1 MVDVYNMTN
10 DNIDKLIQMNQR
22 LLLVMG
28 YATSVILEL
37 GKFVPEEK
45 KQGVY
50 WVIEAI
56 ENIVYLDKPLPPM
69 P

>member
-1 MVDVYNMTN
+1 MTE
-10 DNIDKLIQMNQR
+10 DNVDKLIQMNQR

-28 YATSVILEL
+28 YATSAILEL
-37 GKFVPEEK
+37 GHLVPEEK
-45 KQGVY
+45 KQGIY

>member
-1 MVDVYNMTN
+1 MNEENV
-10 DNIDKLIQMNQR
+10 DKLIQMNQR

-28 YATSVILEL
+28 YTTSVLIEL
-37 GKFVPEEK
+37 GKLLPEEK
-45 KQGVY
+45 KQEIY
-50 WVIEAI
+50 WIIESI

>member
-1 MVDVYNMTN
+1 MNEE
-10 DNIDKLIQMNQR
+10 NIDKLIQMNQR

-28 YATSVILEL
+28 YAMSVLLEL
-37 GKFVPEEK
+37 KKCLPEERK
-45 KQGVY
+45 KGLY
-50 WVIEAI
+50 WVAEAV

>member
-1 MVDVYNMTN
+1 MNVDNV
-10 DNIDKLIQMNQR
+10 DKLIQMNQR

-37 GKFVPEEK
+37 GKHVPEESK
-45 KQGVY
+45 LGVY

>member
-1 MVDVYNMTN
+1 
-10 DNIDKLIQMNQR
+10 MNQR

-37 GKFVPEEK
+37 GRYVPEER

>member
-1 MVDVYNMTN
+1 MN
-10 DNIDKLIQMNQR
+10 DENIKHLLDMNAR

-28 YATSVILEL
+28 YATSVLLEL
-37 GKFVPEEK
+37 GQHIPEEK
-45 KQGVY
+45 KQGLY
-50 WVIEAI
+50 WVIESI

>member
-1 MVDVYNMTN
+1 MNEDNVDK
-10 DNIDKLIQMNQR
+10 IIQMNQR

-37 GKFVPEEK
+37 GKYVSDEK
-45 KQGVY
+45 KQGLY
-50 WVIEAI
+50 WVIEAV

-69 P
+69 PGE

>member
-1 MVDVYNMTN
+1 MTD
-10 DNIDKLIQMNQR
+10 DNVEKLIQMNQR

-37 GKFVPEEK
+37 GKCVPEEK
-45 KQGVY
+45 KEGIY

-56 ENIVYLDKPLPPM
+56 ENIFYLDKPLPPM
-69 P
+69 PGFI

>member
-1 MVDVYNMTN
+1 MTD
-10 DNIDKLIQMNQR
+10 DNVAKLIQMNQR

-28 YATSVILEL
+28 YATSVILDL
-37 GKFVPEEK
+37 GKNVPEK
-45 KQGVY
+45 DKQGVY

-56 ENIVYLDKPLPPM
+56 ENIVHLYKPLPPI

>member
-1 MVDVYNMTN
+1 MTD
-10 DNIDKLIQMNQR
+10 DNINRLIQMNAR

-28 YATSVILEL
+28 YATSVILEISNRI
-37 GKFVPEEK
+37 PEDK

-50 WVIEAI
+50 WVIEAM

>member
-1 MVDVYNMTN
+1 MNEY
-10 DNIDKLIQMNQR
+10 NIDKLIQMNQR

-37 GKFVPEEK
+37 GKHMPEEK
-45 KQGVY
+45 KQGIY

>member
-1 MVDVYNMTN
+1 MN
-10 DNIDKLIQMNQR
+10 DENLEKLIQMNQR

-28 YATSVILEL
+28 YATSVLLEL
-37 GKFVPEEK
+37 IKDAPESEK
-45 KQGVY
+45 LGAY
-50 WVIEAI
+50 WVIESI

>member
-1 MVDVYNMTN
+1 MN
-10 DNIDKLIQMNQR
+10 DENIKHLLDMNAR

-28 YATSVILEL
+28 YATSVLLEL
-37 GKFVPEEK
+37 GQYVTEEK
-45 KQGVY
+45 KQGLY

>member
-1 MVDVYNMTN
+1 MDEN
-10 DNIDKLIQMNQR
+10 NIDKLIQMNQR

-37 GKFVPEEK
+37 GKHIPEEK
-45 KQGVY
+45 KDGVY

-56 ENIVYLDKPLPPM
+56 ENIVYLDKPLPPI

>member
-1 MVDVYNMTN
+1 MN
-10 DNIDKLIQMNQR
+10 DDNVDKLIQMNQR

-37 GKFVPEEK
+37 GKYVPEEN

>member
-1 MVDVYNMTN
+1 MN
-10 DNIDKLIQMNQR
+10 DENIKHLLDMNAR

-28 YATSVILEL
+28 YATSVLLEL
-37 GKFVPEEK
+37 GKHIPEEK
-45 KQGVY
+45 KQGLY
-50 WVIEAI
+50 WVIESI

>member
-1 MVDVYNMTN
+1 MTE
-10 DNIDKLIQMNQR
+10 DNIASLIQMNQR

-56 ENIVYLDKPLPPM
+56 ENIVYLEKPLPPM

>member
-1 MVDVYNMTN
+1 MTD
-10 DNIDKLIQMNQR
+10 DNVDKLIQMNQR

-28 YATSVILEL
+28 YATSVLLEL
-37 GKFVPEEK
+37 GKFMPEEK
-45 KQGVY
+45 KDGIY
-50 WVIEAI
+50 WVIESI

>member
-1 MVDVYNMTN
+1 MTD
-10 DNIDKLIQMNQR
+10 DNIERLIQMNQR

-37 GKFVPEEK
+37 GKYVPEEK
-45 KQGVY
+45 KHGVY
-50 WVIEAI
+50 WVVEAI

-69 P
+69 PEIGI

>member
-1 MVDVYNMTN
+1 MIE
-10 DNIDKLIQMNQR
+10 DNIDKLIQINYR

-28 YATSVILEL
+28 YAASVILEL
-37 GKFVPEEK
+37 GKHVPEQNKE
-45 KQGVY
+45 GIN

-56 ENIVYLDKPLPPM
+56 ENIVYLDKPLLPM